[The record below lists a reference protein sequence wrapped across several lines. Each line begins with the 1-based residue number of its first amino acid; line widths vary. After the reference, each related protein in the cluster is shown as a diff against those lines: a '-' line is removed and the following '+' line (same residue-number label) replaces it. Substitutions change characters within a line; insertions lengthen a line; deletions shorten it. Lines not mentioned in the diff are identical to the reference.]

1 MHSVRVSAQGRAE
14 SGAHAGWR
22 WSRADG
28 ATTCYHRPAGEDASE
43 RQAGLPLE
51 REIPVKKGKRGSPR
65 EQSRTRIDKL
75 GVTGSS
81 PVPPIESPCKSATSV
96 FLARNRDRRGATTS
110 RAVSP
115 QSRSTAQI
123 AGEAVLP
130 VP

>member
-65 EQSRTRIDKL
+65 EQSRTRR
-75 GVTGSS
+75 SS
-81 PVPPIESPCKSATSV
+81 RQAEGHWFEPSTAHKNSCKSQLPFS
-96 FLARNRDRRGATTS
+96 ARKPELS
-110 RAVSP
+110 R
-115 QSRSTAQI
+115 
-123 AGEAVLP
+123 
-130 VP
+130 